1 MIRHRTEEEVRRYDL
16 LKLGVLLLL
25 LALLAL
31 TWFATRDLRSAE
43 LAGGD
48 LAPPAGEATASPDGV
63 IAGPGEDVT
72 LPGGDES
79 GEAQEPLPAPTLAAP
94 SIDSPGGALAA
105 GSVTLSGMAGP
116 GAQVAIL
123 ANDQTVGAA
132 TAGVDGAW
140 SATVDLPPGEY
151 AIRAQTVDNV
161 GGIVGESQPVT
172 ITVGDG
178 TQAGAGEQSPPVL
191 SPPVEVLIDAAS
203 GEATLP
209 IAPGP
214 ITWSGQGQ
222 PGTQVEML
230 IDGLRVGLAAVDP
243 TGAWSLPVNM
253 PAGDYTLQLNSLDEA
268 GDVLSSSEPLRVVVG
283 DSPATGE
290 TGTPDNSAVSIA
302 DALAGQPGEFS
313 VLLSLLDSSG
323 LGESLPGSGP
333 FTLFAPTDEAF
344 GLLPQRF
351 VDGLAA
357 NPENLSRLLQNHI
370 AGGVQLAA
378 DLLAT
383 PPTMLSGHTPAFA
396 PQGDTL
402 SVDGAT
408 VLSADSTAAGGVIHA
423 IDRVLLPPLAEGI
436 QPPAIDGSGAATFA
450 GTALTIVGTAAPG
463 RTILVEMNGEP
474 FGQPATVNVDGT
486 WLVSGE
492 VTPGDYQI
500 FAYML
505 DAADWLEGI
514 SQPVALQVSAQ

>member
-1 MIRHRTEEEVRRYDL
+1 MIRHRTEEEIRRYDL

-31 TWFATRDLRSAE
+31 SWFATRDLRPAE
-43 LAGGD
+43 LVDGA
-48 LAPPAGEATASPDGV
+48 APPAGEATVSPDGA
-63 IAGPGEDVT
+63 IAAP
-72 LPGGDES
+72 

-94 SIDSPGGALAA
+94 SIDVPAGALTT
-105 GSVTLSGMAGP
+105 GSVTLSGTAGP

-123 ANDQTVGAA
+123 ANDQPVGAA

-151 AIRAQTVDNV
+151 VIRAQTVDNV
-161 GGIVGESQPVT
+161 GSIAGESQPVT

-178 TQAGAGEQSPPVL
+178 TQTGADEQSLPSL
-191 SPPVEVLIDAAS
+191 SPPTEVLIDPVT

-214 ITWSGQGQ
+214 ITWSGQGE
-222 PGTQVEML
+222 PGTQVELL
-230 IDGLRVGLAAVDP
+230 IDGLRVGLGAVDSS
-243 TGAWSLPVNM
+243 GAWSLPMNM
-253 PAGDYTLQLNSLDEA
+253 PPGEYTLQLNSLDEA
-268 GDVLSSSEPLRVVVG
+268 GAVLSSSEPLRVVVG
-283 DSPATGE
+283 DGPATGE
-290 TGTPDNSAVSIA
+290 AGTPDSSAVSIA
-302 DALAGQPGEFS
+302 DALAGQPEAFS

-323 LGESLPGSGP
+323 LAESLPGSGP

-357 NPENLSRLLQNHI
+357 NPESLSRLLQNHI

-378 DLLAT
+378 DLPAT
-383 PPTMLSGHTPAFA
+383 PQMMLSGHAPAIA
-396 PQGDTL
+396 PHDNTL
-402 SVDGAT
+402 TIDGAT
-408 VLSADSTAAGGVIHA
+408 VLSADTMAAGGVIHT
-423 IDRVLLPPLAEGI
+423 IDRVLLPPPAVDI

-450 GTALTIVGTAAPG
+450 GTALTIVGTAEAG

-474 FGQPATVNVDGT
+474 FGQPATVNADGT
-486 WLVSGE
+486 WLISGE

-500 FAYML
+500 VAYML

-514 SQPVALQVSAQ
+514 SSPVALQVSAQ